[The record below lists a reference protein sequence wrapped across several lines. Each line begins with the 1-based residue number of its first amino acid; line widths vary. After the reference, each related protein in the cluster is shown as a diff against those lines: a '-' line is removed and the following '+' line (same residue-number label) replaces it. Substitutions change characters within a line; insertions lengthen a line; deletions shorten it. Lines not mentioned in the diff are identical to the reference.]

1 MDGIG
6 EGVTQ
11 GASRNEIAIQALN
24 DVKENVFITTV
35 ARRLDNISDFDG
47 AVQLTTEAL
56 KEASRRYDR
65 QILITTAWEGL
76 FKTSFFFLVALAVII
91 AIGQMSTTPIAVS
104 PILMTSLTLLIV
116 ASFFPLRR
124 AVRIEA
130 GIKREIDAHSDVL
143 SMLYREKILA
153 KIKSLTEKQNTVGS

>member
-11 GASRNEIAIQALN
+11 TASRNEIAIQALN

-35 ARRLDNISDFDG
+35 ARDLDNISDFDG

-91 AIGQMSTTPIAVS
+91 AIGQMSNPD
-104 PILMTSLTLLIV
+104 
-116 ASFFPLRR
+116 RC
-124 AVRIEA
+124 
-130 GIKREIDAHSDVL
+130 L
-143 SMLYREKILA
+143 SNPYDFI
-153 KIKSLTEKQNTVGS
+153 NTVNCGILFSIAQSCTYRGRYQTRN